1 MKRPTRYST
10 LGLALLTALGGST
23 ATLASSH
30 REAPFVTETPKVDGT
45 DFYMFMSYEPG
56 REGYVTLV
64 ANYLPLQQPYG
75 GPNYFSL
82 DPEALYEI
90 HIDNNGDAVEDISF
104 QFRFNTE
111 LQRQTVNVGGVDVA
125 TPLINFGPAVDG
137 VSAGLNTTE
146 RYSVSVVRNDRR
158 KGQRGTLS
166 NADTGEHHFIKPV
179 DNIGTKTVPDYASYA
194 ARHIYD
200 VNIPG
205 CAAPAR
211 LFVGQRKEPF
221 AVNLGE
227 VFDLINLDPI
237 GAPDAKPNIIDDSNI
252 TSLIL
257 EVAANCLTNG
267 DSVIGGW
274 TTASLRQARLLRR
287 TPSFEYPT
295 LEGGAWAQ
303 VSRLGM
309 PLVNELVIGLQD
321 KDRFNASKP
330 RDDAQFATYVTNPTL
345 PALIETLFPIAPAPT
360 HFPRNDLVAA
370 FLTGVPGLNQPLNVR
385 AAEMLRLNTAIT
397 PTPRG
402 AQSNLG
408 VLGGD
413 TAGFPNGRRPGDDVV
428 DIELRVAM
436 GVLCTLDDV
445 TTFGCR
451 PADAAAGG
459 APFTDGATVS
469 DADFDNAF
477 PYLRTP
483 TPGAPSGL

>member
-1 MKRPTRYST
+1 MQHTT
-10 LGLALLTALGGST
+10 LSLALLTALGLCGN
-23 ATLASSH
+23 ALASSH

-111 LQRQTVNVGGVDVA
+111 QNNQSLIVGGVDVA
-125 TPLINFGPAVDG
+125 IPLVNVGPSVDG
-137 VSAGLNTTE
+137 TTLGLNITE
-146 RYSVSVVRNDRR
+146 TYSVSVVRNDRR
-158 KGQRGTLS
+158 KGTRSRIS
-166 NADTGEHHFIKPV
+166 NADTGSTRFIKPV
-179 DNIGTKTVPDYASYA
+179 DNIGTKTIPDYSGYA
-194 ARHIYD
+194 ARHIYN
-200 VNIPG
+200 VNVPG
-205 CAAPAR
+205 CGTPAR
-211 LFVGQRKEPF
+211 MFVGQRKESF

-237 GAPDAKPNIIDDSNI
+237 GAPDAKSNIIDDSNI
-252 TSLIL
+252 TSLVL
-257 EVAANCLTNG
+257 EIAADCLTAG
-267 DSVIGGW
+267 DTVIGSW
-274 TTASLRQARLLRR
+274 TTASMRQARLLRR
-287 TPSFEYPT
+287 TPRFDRPT

-309 PLVNELVIGLQD
+309 PLVNEVVIGLRD

-330 RDDAQFATYVTNPTL
+330 RDDSQFATYVTNPTL

-360 HFPRNDLVAA
+360 NFPRNDLVTT
-370 FLTGVPGLNQPLNVR
+370 FLTGIPGLNQPLAVTP
-385 AAEMLRLNTAIT
+385 AEMLRLNTAID
-397 PTPRG
+397 PTPRES
-402 AQSNLG
+402 QHNLG

-436 GVLCTLDDV
+436 GVLCTLDDIA
-445 TTFGCR
+445 TFGCR
-451 PADAAAGG
+451 PTDAPAGS
-459 APFTDGATVS
+459 APFTDAATLS
-469 DADFDNAF
+469 AADFDNAF

-483 TPGAPSGL
+483 LAGAPNLE